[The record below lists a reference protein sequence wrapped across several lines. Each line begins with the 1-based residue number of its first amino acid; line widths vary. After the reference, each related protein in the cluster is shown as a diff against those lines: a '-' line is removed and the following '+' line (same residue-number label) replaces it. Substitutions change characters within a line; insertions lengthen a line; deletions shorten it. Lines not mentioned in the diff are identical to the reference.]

1 MISELPEFRWGK
13 EYEMAVDGNWLFTFQ
28 GDRRI
33 KLNLPIHGN
42 ASFRDRAHREW
53 ARLED
58 DELVIRDQYS
68 WDGPTH
74 SPAFKKAMLPSAI
87 HDVLY
92 QFLNTE
98 HMRERIDK
106 ATADLLFYHA
116 MKTTGF
122 WLRGPYY
129 HVVKKLGHLY
139 LRDRSNVH
147 SVLLP

>member
-1 MISELPEFRWGK
+1 MITELPAFRWGK
-13 EYEMAVDGNWLFTFQ
+13 EYEMATDGRWLFTFQ

-33 KLNLPIHGN
+33 KLNLPIKGN
-42 ASFRDRAHREW
+42 VSFQDKAYREW
-53 ARLED
+53 ARLEN

-92 QFLNTE
+92 QFLNTP
-98 HMRERIDK
+98 HMRDRIDK
-106 ATADLLFYHA
+106 TTADLLFYHA
-116 MKTTGF
+116 MKVTGF

-129 HVVKKLGHLY
+129 HAVRKFGHFY
-139 LRDRSNVH
+139 LRDNETLQ